1 MNHLLTSAL
10 LLLALLLPATA
21 TAYDFEVDSIYYN
34 KTDTTVT
41 VTYGDKNVWNDNDNY
56 TGEVIIPSTV
66 TYNDTTYEVIAIGD
80 LAFSHCVGLT
90 HITLPNTITSIG
102 EEAFLDCSGLTNI
115 TIPSSVT
122 TIDRGTFAGCI
133 GLTVVTIPASVTSI
147 GDIAFG
153 DCGGLT
159 TLSVKNGNK
168 KYDSRDDCNA
178 IIETAT
184 NKLIVGCQNSVIT
197 DTITAIGDRAF
208 YYCTGLTSAIIPDS
222 VTSIGEAAFFGC
234 SGLTS
239 VTIGKSVNSIGKI
252 AFSDCGSL
260 SSITVAAENEKYDS
274 RDDCNAIIE
283 TASNTLIVGGQNTI
297 IPNSVDTIGDAAF
310 YSCSGLMSI
319 TIPSPVKYI
328 GKSAFEGCG
337 GLTSATIANSVKHI
351 GKAAF
356 LDCYE
361 LTDVSIPNSIKT
373 INAKLFA
380 GCISLENVIIPNS
393 VKTIGSDA
401 FAGCSSLMSAT
412 IPSSVDS
419 IGSYAFAYCDGLKEV
434 FSHIA
439 NLSNVD
445 SGDCIFV
452 VWTEGGNF
460 DYSGRTLHVPQG
472 TAGAYQANENWHPY
486 FGQIV
491 DDLIRDAL
499 TGDVNGDGSVN
510 IADINAVIDMI
521 LRGVYDAAG
530 DVNGDDAVNIT
541 DINALINLILS

>member
-21 TAYDFEVDSIYYN
+21 TAYDFEVDSIYYIKN
-34 KTDTTVT
+34 DTTVI
-41 VTYGDKNVWNDNDNY
+41 VTYGDKNIWNDNDNY
-56 TGEVIIPSTV
+56 SGEVYIPDTV
-66 TYNDTTYEVIAIGD
+66 TYNDTTYQVISIGD

-90 HITLPNTITSIG
+90 KITMPNTITTIG
-102 EEAFLDCSGLTNI
+102 EEAFLDCSGLMSI
-115 TIPSSVT
+115 TIPNSVT
-122 TIDRGTFAGCI
+122 TIGRGAFAGCI
-133 GLTVVTIPASVTSI
+133 GLTSVTIPASVTSI

-159 TLSVKNGNK
+159 TLSVKSGNM

-178 IIETAT
+178 IIETES

-197 DTITAIGDRAF
+197 DTITAIGERAF
-208 YYCTGLTSAIIPDS
+208 YYCTGLTSVTIPDS
-222 VTSIGEAAFFGC
+222 LKTIGEAAFFGC

-239 VTIGKSVNSIGKI
+239 VSIGKSVNSIGKI
-252 AFSDCGSL
+252 AFSDCGRL
-260 SSITVAAENEKYDS
+260 SSIAVAVENEKYDS

-283 TASNTLIVGGQNTI
+283 TANNTLIVGSQSTI
-297 IPNSVDTIGDAAF
+297 IPNSVDTIGEAAF
-310 YSCSGLMSI
+310 YYCSGLANI
-319 TIPSPVKYI
+319 TIPAPVKYI

-337 GLTSATIANSVKHI
+337 GLTSATIANSVNHI

-356 LDCYE
+356 LDCYG

-373 INAKLFA
+373 LNAKLFA
-380 GCISLENVIIPNS
+380 GCISLENVVIPKS
-393 VKTIGSDA
+393 VKTIGNDA
-401 FAGCSSLMSAT
+401 FAECSSLMSAT

-419 IGSYAFAYCDGLKEV
+419 IGSYAFAYCNGLKDV
-434 FSHIA
+434 YSHIA
-439 NLSNVD
+439 GISKVK
-445 SGDCIFV
+445 SGDCIFIG
-452 VWTEGGNF
+452 WAENGKY

-472 TAGAYQANENWHPY
+472 TADAYQANEDWQPY

-491 DDLIRDAL
+491 DDLIKDAV

-510 IADINAVIDMI
+510 IADINAIIDMI
-521 LRGVYDAAG
+521 LRGIYDDAG

>member
-56 TGEVIIPSTV
+56 SGEVTIPSTV

-102 EEAFLDCSGLTNI
+102 EEAFLDCSGLMNI

-122 TIDRGTFAGCI
+122 TIGRGAFTGCI
-133 GLTVVTIPASVTSI
+133 GLSVVTIPASVTSI

-178 IIETAT
+178 IIETA
-184 NKLIVGCQNSVIT
+184 
-197 DTITAIGDRAF
+197 
-208 YYCTGLTSAIIPDS
+208 
-222 VTSIGEAAFFGC
+222 
-234 SGLTS
+234 
-239 VTIGKSVNSIGKI
+239 
-252 AFSDCGSL
+252 
-260 SSITVAAENEKYDS
+260 
-274 RDDCNAIIE
+274 
-283 TASNTLIVGGQNTI
+283 SNTLIVGGQNTI
-297 IPNSVDTIGDAAF
+297 IPNSIDTIGDAAF

-472 TAGAYQANENWHPY
+472 TAGAYQANENWHPF